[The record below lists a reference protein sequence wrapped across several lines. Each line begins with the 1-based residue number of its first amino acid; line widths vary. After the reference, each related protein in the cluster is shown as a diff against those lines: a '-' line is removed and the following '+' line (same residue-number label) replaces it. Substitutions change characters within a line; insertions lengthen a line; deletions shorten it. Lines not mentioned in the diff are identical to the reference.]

1 MVAEPDPELRKYRLR
16 LGRKGWECKLF
27 PKKTMKSIS
36 DSFHIGDSSV
46 CFPTLSSNNPILSG
60 H

>member
-1 MVAEPDPELRKYRLR
+1 MGVQTISK
-16 LGRKGWECKLF
+16 K
-27 PKKTMKSIS
+27 KKTMKSIS

-46 CFPTLSSNNPILSG
+46 CFPTLSSNDPILSG